1 MKSLTV
7 SPSQTRSAQ
16 NPFIRKRRT
25 LPLTMNHYTSM
36 FLIMLLAG
44 ALTTMNLWAD
54 KLSDF
59 RWSINDVYM
68 TLAMTGWMFFFMGL
82 HDRRASVTLFG
93 LILLT
98 LSVLA
103 IRTQFLVSTRQYLQG
118 MIPHHSMA
126 VLMSK
131 RLLASQGSKED
142 PAMTEFLQRL
152 IQTQEEEIRWMKA
165 RSAD

>member
-25 LPLTMNHYTSM
+25 LPLTINHYTSM

-93 LILLT
+93 LTLLV
-98 LSVLA
+98 LSILA
-103 IRTQFLVSTRQYLQG
+103 IRTQFFVTTRQYLQG

-131 RLLASQGSKED
+131 RLLQSQEQLE
-142 PAMTEFLQRL
+142 PAMMEFLQRL